1 MFDKIKANLSSI
13 SKAISPQD
21 LKALGATNIK
31 LVSERTLQFDVPQRA
46 DGTNRI
52 KVTVTADGFIVRGY
66 RYEETDAI
74 PGVSQDG
81 LATALKNIGTI

>member
-1 MFDKIKANLSSI
+1 MSIKANLA
-13 SKAISPQD
+13 AIASAVTPAD
-21 LKALGATNIK
+21 LKALGATNVK
-31 LVSERTLQFDVPQRA
+31 MVSERTIQFDVPKRA

>member
-1 MFDKIKANLSSI
+1 MSIKANLA
-13 SKAISPQD
+13 AIASAVTPAD
-21 LKALGATNIK
+21 LKALGATNVK
-31 LVSERTLQFDVPQRA
+31 MVSERTIQFDVPKRV
-46 DGTNRI
+46 DGINRI
-52 KVTVTADGFIVRGY
+52 KVIVIADGFIVRGY